1 MPEVICLRPLE
12 DFANAGVALPKAL
25 SIRAMAPESRELAE
39 AMRSAEALVI
49 PAVGP
54 ALATELFAGSA
65 IRLVQVTGAGVD
77 RVDGAGLARLGI
89 AVAGVPGSS
98 ALAVAEYVVATA
110 VALLRFLPGSTA
122 AIRAGDYENVRDRMI
137 RCGLSQLAGLT
148 VGVVGYGIIGQATAR
163 QCAALGANV
172 ILCDPAIDREDGVE
186 LGELL
191 GTADIVTLH
200 VPLQDGTRGMIGAAE
215 IGLMKPDA
223 ILVNAARGGIVD
235 EAALAEALEAGWIGG
250 AAVDVYS
257 REPPAPENPLLNVNA
272 AGARRLILTPH
283 IAGVTRQAWASLFAE
298 AWDNVSRVLLQG
310 EPARNVTNGAAG

>member
-12 DFANAGVALPKAL
+12 DFAKAGVVPPKAL

-39 AMRSAEALVI
+39 AMRSADALVI
-49 PAVGP
+49 PAVGRT
-54 ALATELFAGSA
+54 LATELFAGSA

-89 AVAGVPGSS
+89 AVAGVPGGS

-110 VALLRFLPGSTA
+110 VALMRSLPGSTA
-122 AIRAGDYENVRDRMI
+122 AIRAGDYKNIRDRMI

-148 VGVVGYGIIGQATAR
+148 VGVVGYGIIGQAAAR
-163 QCAALGANV
+163 QCAALGAEVV
-172 ILCDPAIDREDGVE
+172 ICDPAIDREDGAE

-191 GTADIVTLH
+191 ATADIVTLH

-235 EAALAEALEAGWIGG
+235 EAALAEALEAGRIGG
-250 AAVDVYS
+250 AVVDVYS

-272 AGARRLILTPH
+272 AAARRLILTPH

>member
-1 MPEVICLRPLE
+1 MPDVICLRPLE
-12 DFANAGVALPKAL
+12 DFANVGVVPPRALT
-25 SIRAMAPESRELAE
+25 IRALDPESQELAE

-54 ALATELFAGSA
+54 ALETELFAGSA

-77 RVDGAGLARLGI
+77 RVDGAALAGLGI
-89 AVAGVPGSS
+89 AVAGVPGHS

-110 VALLRFLPGSTA
+110 AALKRFLPGSTA
-122 AIRAGDYENVRDRMI
+122 AIRAGDYMNVRDRMI
-137 RCGLSQLAGLT
+137 RSGLNQLAGLT
-148 VGVVGYGIIGQATAR
+148 VGVVGYGIIGQATAW
-163 QCAALGANV
+163 QCAALGATV

-191 GTADIVTLH
+191 ATADIVTLH

-215 IGLMKPDA
+215 IGLMKRDA

-235 EAALAEALEAGWIGG
+235 EAALADALEAGRIGG

-257 REPPAPENPLLNVNA
+257 REPPAHDNPLLTVSA
-272 AGARRLILTPH
+272 AAAHRLILTPH
-283 IAGVTRQAWASLFAE
+283 VAGATRQAWAGLFAD
-298 AWDNVSRVLLQG
+298 AWDNVARVLLQR
-310 EPARNVTNGAAG
+310 EPARNVTNGITG